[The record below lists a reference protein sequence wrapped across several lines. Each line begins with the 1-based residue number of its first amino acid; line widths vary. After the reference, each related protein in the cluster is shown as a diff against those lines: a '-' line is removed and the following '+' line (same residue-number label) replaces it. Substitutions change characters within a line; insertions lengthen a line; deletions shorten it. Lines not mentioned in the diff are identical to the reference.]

1 METNLR
7 LFRIDDFSGN
17 GSMSL
22 MEKNPLIEA
31 KNNKDAL
38 NKYLKK
44 IGKNL
49 KVKCSSDN
57 NVHFGITPMIKHQG
71 EILIDGRKRMSWY
84 KIINYKK

>member
-1 METNLR
+1 MNNLR

-17 GSMSL
+17 GNISL
-22 MEKNPLIEA
+22 MQKNPLIEG

-44 IGKNL
+44 IGKKLN
-49 KVKCSSDN
+49 VKCSGDT
-57 NVHFGITPMIKHQG
+57 NVHFGITPMIEHNG

-84 KIINYKK
+84 KIIN